1 MLIFQGVLPQ
11 FLTSLIRSYG
21 LCPRYVRGEGTV
33 FHVVLGS
40 LRAVLT
46 PRAPILL
53 QYLDRS
59 QIGWNFWQDRKVLF
73 EGLEAITLPETN
85 IAPETLGV
93 GRWVSLWEGLLT
105 GAMLVFGSVYA
116 LLPMFFVVA
125 YLATWLTTKWTKGKF
140 RAKWKTVATTEFRD
154 YNLWFCSPNLN
165 RKCTKHLERWQLA
178 TYSNVRHDV
187 NPRHGL

>member
-1 MLIFQGVLPQ
+1 MDCTLDMSEVKELFSTWCWDRCVLFWPP
-11 FLTSLIRSYG
+11 G
-21 LCPRYVRGEGTV
+21 LLY
-33 FHVVLGS
+33 
-40 LRAVLT
+40 
-46 PRAPILL
+46 L

-59 QIGWNFWQDRKVLF
+59 QIAWNFWQDRKVLF

-116 LLPMFFVVA
+116 LIPMFFVVA

-140 RAKWKTVATTEFRD
+140 RAKWKTVATTEFRGTTIFGFVHQISIG
-154 YNLWFCSPNLN
+154 NAPNI
-165 RKCTKHLERWQLA
+165 
-178 TYSNVRHDV
+178 
-187 NPRHGL
+187 